1 MDARS
6 YKQLLAVARGD
17 AEADLVLANARVVDV
32 FGGRVTFGD
41 VAVVSGRIAGV
52 GRYQGRTVEDL
63 EGRYLAPGL
72 IDAHVHLESSMVRP
86 AEYARAVVPRGTTT
100 VISDPHEIANVAGAA
115 GVRYLLEASEG
126 LPLDVLVNLP
136 SCVPASH
143 LSSSGARLAAADL
156 LPFLE
161 HPRVLGLAE
170 FMNVPGAVNAEPDAV
185 EKLLTFRGRPID
197 GHAPGV
203 RGKTLAAYAAAGPWA
218 DHESVDPDEALEK
231 VAAGLYVFLREGTAA
246 QNLEDLLP
254 AVTPATAARLAF
266 CSDDRHPAE
275 LLGEGH
281 VDHMLRLAVAN
292 GVDPLLALRM
302 ATLSAAEAFGLR
314 DRGAVAPGRWADL
327 VAFDDLE
334 RFHAGAVWFR
344 GRKVAEDWRALP
356 FDPPRAGEEG
366 VRATVRVQPERL
378 NLAVPLRSGRLRVI
392 QTHEGQLIT
401 EEVRLEPTARDGKAV
416 ADPARDLA
424 KLAVLERHGN
434 GGGYAVGFVRGLGLE
449 RGAIAGSVGHDS
461 HNLTVAGMDDAS
473 MRTALSAVAR
483 AGGGYAAALGDEVLA
498 VVPLPIA
505 GLISDEP
512 IEAVHARME
521 ELLNVTR
528 ARLGSRARDPFMQL
542 AFLPL
547 EVIPHL
553 KLTDRGL
560 VDVDRFELVDL
571 WVGPAEG

>member
-1 MDARS
+1 MDSETYRH
-6 YKQLLAVARGD
+6 LLAVARGD
-17 AEADLVLANARVVDV
+17 AEPDRVLANARVVDV
-32 FGGRVTFGD
+32 FSGRVREGA
-41 VAVVSGRIAGV
+41 VALAGGRIAGV
-52 GRYQGRTVEDL
+52 GDYAGRRTEDL

-100 VISDPHEIANVAGAA
+100 VVSDPHEIANVAGAA
-115 GVRYLLEASEG
+115 GIRYLLEASEG

-156 LPFLE
+156 LPYLE

-170 FMNVPGAVNAEPDAV
+170 FMNVPGAVNGEADAV
-185 EKLLTFRGRPID
+185 EKLLAFRGRPID

-203 RGKTLAAYAAAGPWA
+203 RGRTLAAYAAAGPWA
-218 DHESVDPDEALEK
+218 DHESVAPDEALEK
-231 VAAGLYVFLREGTAA
+231 LAVGLFVFLREGTAA
-246 QNLEDLLP
+246 RNLEDLLP
-254 AVTPATAARLAF
+254 AVNPATAPRLAF

-281 VDHMLRLAVAN
+281 VDHMLRRAVAG

-334 RFHAGAVWFR
+334 GFAVHAVWFR
-344 GRKVAEDWRALP
+344 GRKVAERGRALFSGGP
-356 FDPPRAGEEG
+356 QADESA
-366 VRATVRVQPERL
+366 VRGTVAVDLARL
-378 NLAVPLRSGRLRVI
+378 DLAVPARGGRMRVI
-392 QTHEGQLIT
+392 VAREGQLIT
-401 EEVRLEPTARDGKAV
+401 EEARLEPRVEGGRAV
-416 ADPARDLA
+416 ADPGRDLA

-434 GGGYAVGFVRGLGLE
+434 GGRYAVGFVQGLGLE

-473 MRTALSAVAR
+473 MRTALEAVAR
-483 AGGGYAAALGDEVLA
+483 AEGGYAAALGDEVLA

-512 IEAVHARME
+512 IEVVHAQME
-521 ELLNVTR
+521 ALLGRTHE
-528 ARLGSRARDPFMQL
+528 RLGARSRDPFMQL

-571 WVGPAEG
+571 WV

>member
-512 IEAVHARME
+512 IEAVHTRME

-571 WVGPAEG
+571 WV

>member
-1 MDARS
+1 MDVAS
-6 YKQLLAVARGD
+6 YKRLLAVARGE
-17 AEADLVLANARVVDV
+17 AEPDLVLTGARVVDV
-32 FGGRVTFGD
+32 FSGRVREGN
-41 VAVVSGRIAGV
+41 VALAEGRVAGV
-52 GRYQGRTVEDL
+52 GDYTGPRTEDL
-63 EGRYLAPGL
+63 GGRYLAPGF

-100 VISDPHEIANVAGAA
+100 VVSDPHEIANVAGAA
-115 GVRYLLEASEG
+115 GIRYMLEASEG

-143 LSSSGARLAAADL
+143 LSTSGAELAAADL

-170 FMNVPGAVNAEPDAV
+170 FMNVPGAVTAQDDAV
-185 EKLLTFRGRPID
+185 EKLLAFRGRPID

-203 RGKTLAAYAAAGPWA
+203 RGQTLAAYAAAGPWA
-218 DHESVDPDEALEK
+218 DHESVAPDEALEK

-246 QNLEDLLP
+246 RNLEDLLP
-254 AVTPATAARLAF
+254 AVNAATAPRLAF

-281 VDHMLRLAVAN
+281 VDHMLRRAVAG

-327 VAFDDLE
+327 VALDDLE
-334 RFHAGAVWFR
+334 GFRVRAVWFR
-344 GRKVAEDWRALP
+344 GRKVAEDGRALFEAAP
-356 FDPPRAGEEG
+356 AADETAVRNT
-366 VRATVRVQPERL
+366 VRASLARL
-378 NLAVPLRSGRLRVI
+378 DLDVPARGGGLRVI
-392 QTHEGQLIT
+392 VAREGQLIT
-401 EEVRLEPTARDGKAV
+401 GEEVVEPRVEEGLAV

-434 GGGYAVGFVRGLGLE
+434 GGGYGVGFVRGLGLE

-461 HNLTVAGMDDAS
+461 HNLTVAGMDDLS
-473 MRTALSAVAR
+473 MRTALRALAE
-483 AGGGYAAALGDEVLA
+483 AGGGYAAALGEEVLEL
-498 VVPLPIA
+498 VPLPIA
-505 GLISDEP
+505 GLMSDEP
-512 IEAVHARME
+512 IERVRERMDA
-521 ELLNVTR
+521 LLHVTR
-528 ARLGSRARDPFMQL
+528 TRLGARSRDPFMQL

-560 VDVDRFELVDL
+560 VRDFTIVDL
-571 WVGPAEG
+571 WV

>member
-1 MDARS
+1 MDSQAYRR
-6 YKQLLAVARGD
+6 LLAVARGE
-17 AEADLVLANARVVDV
+17 AEPDLVLANARVIDV
-32 FGGRVTFGD
+32 FSGRVAWGH
-41 VAVVSGRIAGV
+41 VALAEGRVAGV
-52 GRYQGRTVEDL
+52 GDYAGPRTEDL

-100 VISDPHEIANVAGAA
+100 VISDPHEIANVAGTA

-143 LSSSGARLAAADL
+143 LSSSGARLAAGDL

-185 EKLLTFRGRPID
+185 EKLLAFRGRPID

-218 DHESVDPDEALEK
+218 DHESVAPDEALEK

-246 QNLEDLLP
+246 RNLEDLLP
-254 AVTPATAARLAF
+254 AVTPATVARLAF

-275 LLGEGH
+275 LLEEGH
-281 VDHMLRLAVAN
+281 LDHMLRRAVAG

-327 VAFDDLE
+327 VAFEDLE
-334 RFHAGAVWFR
+334 GFEVHAVWFR
-344 GRKVAEDWRALP
+344 GRKVAA
-356 FDPPRAGEEG
+356 AGRPLFAAAAEADETA
-366 VRATVRVQPERL
+366 VRGTVAVEL
-378 NLAVPLRSGRLRVI
+378 ADLDLAVPVRGERLRVI
-392 QTHEGQLIT
+392 VAHEGQLIT
-401 EEVRLEPTARDGKAV
+401 DEARMEPRVEDGLAV

-434 GGGYAVGFVRGLGLE
+434 GGRRAVGFVQGLGLA

-473 MRTALSAVAR
+473 MRTALEAVVR

-512 IEAVHARME
+512 IEVVHAKMNA
-521 ELLNVTR
+521 LLEQAR
-528 ARLGSRARDPFMQL
+528 ERLGARSRDPFMQL

>member
-1 MDARS
+1 MDAETYR
-6 YKQLLAVARGD
+6 QLLAVARGD
-17 AEADLVLANARVVDV
+17 AEPDLVLTNARVVDV
-32 FGGRVTFGD
+32 FTGRVHEGA
-41 VAVVSGRIAGV
+41 VALARGRIAGV
-52 GRYQGRTVEDL
+52 GDYAGPRSEDL

-100 VISDPHEIANVAGAA
+100 VVSDPHEIANVAGTA
-115 GVRYLLEASEG
+115 GIRYLLAASEE

-143 LSSSGARLAAADL
+143 LSSSGAQLGASDL

-170 FMNVPGAVNAEPDAV
+170 FMNVPGAVYAEEDAV
-185 EKLLTFRGRPID
+185 QKLQAFRGQPID

-203 RGKTLAAYAAAGPWA
+203 RGKTLAAYAAAGPWS
-218 DHESVDPDEALEK
+218 DHESVTADEALEK
-231 VAAGLYVFLREGTAA
+231 LTAGLFVFLREGTAA
-246 QNLEDLLP
+246 RNLTDLLK
-254 AVTPATAARLAF
+254 AVNPVTAARMAF

-281 VDHMLRLAVAN
+281 VDQMLRLAVAG
-292 GVDPLLALRM
+292 GVDPLVALRM

-314 DRGAVAPGRWADL
+314 DRGAIAPGRWADL
-327 VAFDDLE
+327 VAFDDLGE
-334 RFHAGAVWFR
+334 FRAHAVWFR
-344 GRKVAEDWRALP
+344 GRKVAS
-356 FDPPRAGEEG
+356 AGRPLFAVAPEADESS
-366 VRATVRVQPERL
+366 VRSTVAADLDGLELSVPVRGERM
-378 NLAVPLRSGRLRVI
+378 RVI
-392 QTHEGQLIT
+392 VVREGQLIT
-401 EEVRLEPTARDGKAV
+401 DEARLRPRVEAGRAV

-434 GGGYAVGFVRGLGLE
+434 GGHHAVGFVQGLGLE

-461 HNLTVAGMDDAS
+461 HNLTVAGMDDVS
-473 MRTALSAVAR
+473 MRTALEALAR
-483 AGGGYAAALGDEVLA
+483 AGGGYAAALGSELLA
-498 VVPLPIA
+498 LVPLPIA
-505 GLISDEP
+505 GLISDQP
-512 IEAVHARME
+512 IEVVRAQMDT
-521 ELLNVTR
+521 LLEQSR
-528 ARLGSRARDPFMQL
+528 RRLGARSRDPFMQL

-571 WVGPAEG
+571 WV

>member
-1 MDARS
+1 MW
-6 YKQLLAVARGD
+6 G
-17 AEADLVLANARVVDV
+17 V
-32 FGGRVTFGD
+32 F
-41 VAVVSGRIAGV
+41 
-52 GRYQGRTVEDL
+52 
-63 EGRYLAPGL
+63 P
-72 IDAHVHLESSMVRP
+72 P
-86 AEYARAVVPRGTTT
+86 PPTT
-100 VISDPHEIANVAGAA
+100 VVSDPHEIANVAGAA
-115 GVRYLLEASEG
+115 GIRYLLEASEG

-170 FMNVPGAVNAEPDAV
+170 FMNVPGAVNAADDAV
-185 EKLLTFRGRPID
+185 EKLLAFRGRPID

-203 RGKTLAAYAAAGPWA
+203 RGRTLAAYVAAGPWA
-218 DHESVDPDEALEK
+218 DHESVAPDEALEK

-246 QNLEDLLP
+246 RNLEDLLP
-254 AVTPATAARLAF
+254 AVNPATAPRLAF

-281 VDHMLRLAVAN
+281 VDHMLRRAVAG

-334 RFHAGAVWFR
+334 GFAAHAVWFR
-344 GRKVAEDWRALP
+344 GRKVAEKGRAL
-356 FDPPRAGEEG
+356 FSDAPRADEAA
-366 VRATVRVQPERL
+366 VRGTVAVDLARL
-378 NLAVPLRSGRLRVI
+378 DLAVPVRGGRLRVI
-392 QTHEGQLIT
+392 VAREGQLIT
-401 EEVRLEPTARDGKAV
+401 DEARLEPRVEGGLAV

-434 GGGYAVGFVRGLGLE
+434 GGGGAVGFVQGLGLA

-473 MRTALSAVAR
+473 MRTALEAVAR

-505 GLISDEP
+505 GLISDES
-512 IEAVHARME
+512 IEAVHARMDA
-521 ELLNVTR
+521 LLRRTR
-528 ARLGSRARDPFMQL
+528 ERLGARSRDPFMQL

-571 WVGPAEG
+571 WV

>member
-32 FGGRVTFGD
+32 FGGRVAFGD

-571 WVGPAEG
+571 WV

>member
-1 MDARS
+1 MDVAS
-6 YKQLLAVARGD
+6 YKRLLAVARGE
-17 AEADLVLANARVVDV
+17 AEPDLVLTGARVVDV
-32 FGGRVTFGD
+32 FSGRVREGNVALAEGRVAGLGD
-41 VAVVSGRIAGV
+41 YTGP
-52 GRYQGRTVEDL
+52 RTEDL
-63 EGRYLAPGL
+63 GGRYLAPGF

-86 AEYARAVVPRGTTT
+86 TEYARAVVPRGTTT
-100 VISDPHEIANVAGAA
+100 VVSDPHEIANVAGAA
-115 GVRYLLEASEG
+115 GIRYMLEASEG

-143 LSSSGARLAAADL
+143 LSTSGAELAAADL

-170 FMNVPGAVNAEPDAV
+170 FMNVPGAVTAQDDAV
-185 EKLLTFRGRPID
+185 EKLLAFRGRPID

-203 RGKTLAAYAAAGPWA
+203 RGQALAAYAAAGPWA
-218 DHESVDPDEALEK
+218 DHESVAPDEALEK

-246 QNLEDLLP
+246 RNLEDLLP
-254 AVTPATAARLAF
+254 AVNAATAPRLAF

-281 VDHMLRLAVAN
+281 VDHMLRRAVAG

-327 VAFDDLE
+327 VALDDLE
-334 RFHAGAVWFR
+334 GFRVRAVWFR
-344 GRKVAEDWRALP
+344 GRKVAEDGRPLFEAAP
-356 FDPPRAGEEG
+356 AADETAVRNT
-366 VRATVRVQPERL
+366 VRASLARL
-378 NLAVPLRSGRLRVI
+378 DLDVPARGGGLRVI
-392 QTHEGQLIT
+392 VAREGQLIT
-401 EEVRLEPTARDGKAV
+401 GEEVVEPRVKEGLAV

-434 GGGYAVGFVRGLGLE
+434 GGGYGVGFVRGLGLE

-461 HNLTVAGMDDAS
+461 HNLTVAGMDDLS
-473 MRTALSAVAR
+473 MRTALRALAE
-483 AGGGYAAALGDEVLA
+483 AGGGYAAALGEEVLEL
-498 VVPLPIA
+498 VPLPIA
-505 GLISDEP
+505 GLMSDEP
-512 IEAVHARME
+512 IERVRERMDA
-521 ELLNVTR
+521 LLHVTR
-528 ARLGSRARDPFMQL
+528 TRLGARSRDPFMQL

-560 VDVDRFELVDL
+560 VRDFTIVDL
-571 WVGPAEG
+571 WV

>member
-1 MDARS
+1 MDPEAYRR
-6 YKQLLAVARGD
+6 LLAVARGE
-17 AEADLVLANARVVDV
+17 AEPDLVLANARVIDV
-32 FGGRVTFGD
+32 FSGRVLEGD
-41 VAVVSGRIAGV
+41 VALAEGRVAGV
-52 GRYQGRTVEDL
+52 GDYSGPRTEDL

-86 AEYARAVVPRGTTT
+86 AEYARAVAPRGTTT
-100 VISDPHEIANVAGAA
+100 VVSDPHEIANVVGAA
-115 GVRYLLEASEG
+115 GIRYLLEASEG

-143 LSSSGARLAAADL
+143 LSTSGARLTAADL

-170 FMNVPGAVNAEPDAV
+170 FMNVPGAVNAADDAV
-185 EKLLTFRGRPID
+185 EKLLSFRGRPID

-203 RGKTLAAYAAAGPWA
+203 RGRTLAAYVAAGPWA
-218 DHESVDPDEALEK
+218 DHESVTPDEALEK

-246 QNLEDLLP
+246 RNLEDLLP
-254 AVTPATAARLAF
+254 AVNPATAPRLAF
-266 CSDDRHPAE
+266 CSDDRHPEE

-281 VDHMLRLAVAN
+281 VDHMLRRAVAG

-314 DRGAVAPGRWADL
+314 DRGAVSPGRWADL

-334 RFHAGAVWFR
+334 EFAAHAVWFR
-344 GRKVAEDWRALP
+344 GRKVAAEGRAL
-356 FDPPRAGEEG
+356 FSGGPRVDEAA
-366 VRATVRVQPERL
+366 VRGTVAVDLAEL
-378 NLAVPLRSGRLRVI
+378 DLAVPARNGRLRVI
-392 QTHEGQLIT
+392 VAREGQLIT
-401 EEVRLEPTARDGKAV
+401 DEARLAPRVEGGLAV

-434 GGGYAVGFVRGLGLE
+434 GSRRAVGFVRGLGLA

-473 MRTALSAVAR
+473 MRTALEAVAR
-483 AGGGYAAALGDEVLA
+483 AGGGYAAALGEEVLA

-512 IEAVHARME
+512 IERVRKEMDT
-521 ELLNVTR
+521 LLRVTR
-528 ARLGSRARDPFMQL
+528 ARLGARSRDPFMQL

-560 VDVDRFELVDL
+560 VDVDRFELVGL
-571 WVGPAEG
+571 WV

>member
-571 WVGPAEG
+571 WV